1 MARCTSM
8 PIHPDLI
15 EKTRADKLIAEI
27 EDPAVRRSISL
38 MVDGVVEFY
47 NQDPSR
53 LQSSFD
59 LAFFVEVLKEMA
71 DWISGALLGTVNIEP
86 WSGEPAQPTAVDPT
100 LESDPGHLRSGQAYN
115 YSVTREDKRVEA
127 ALLSLTTRAQLKQ
140 ALKLRP
146 SIKQGRPHGL
156 TPVVPALPVQPL
168 DFLFMVMAA
177 DYALQPGQP
186 ARLALEGKS

>member
-27 EDPAVRRSISL
+27 EDPALRRSVSL
-38 MVDGVVEFY
+38 LVDGVVEFY

-59 LAFFVEVLKEMA
+59 LGFFAEVLKEMV
-71 DWISGALLGTVNIEP
+71 DWISRALLGTTNIAP
-86 WSGEPAQPTAVDPT
+86 WSGEPAQPTPVDPT
-100 LESDPGHLRSGQAYN
+100 FESDPGHLRSGQAYN

-127 ALLSLTTRAQLKQ
+127 ALLSLITRAELKQ
-140 ALKLRP
+140 SLKLKP
-146 SIKQGRPHGL
+146 PISYAAHGVTL
-156 TPVVPALPVQPL
+156 AVPALPVQPL